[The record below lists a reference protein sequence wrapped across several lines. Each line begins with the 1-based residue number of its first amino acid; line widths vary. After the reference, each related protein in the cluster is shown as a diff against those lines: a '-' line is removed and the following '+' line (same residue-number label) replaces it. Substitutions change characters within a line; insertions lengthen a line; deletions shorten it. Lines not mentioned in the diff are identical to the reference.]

1 MRIEMIFMVILLGAC
16 KQQPPVAN
24 GAKLPADPDGITQAQ
39 PKLSSIKLF
48 VGAVEM
54 EAEQALTDRQIK
66 TGMMFRKTMGE
77 NEGMIFVFERPKRQG
92 FWMKNCLVPMS
103 AAYIDPQGRINE
115 IIKLEP
121 HETKPVDSRSSQ
133 IQYVLEAP
141 RGWFKEN
148 GLGPGVTIMTPKG
161 TLQQTYFPGRQ

>member
-1 MRIEMIFMVILLGAC
+1 MVILLGAC
-16 KQQPPVAN
+16 EQQPPVAN
-24 GAKLPADPDGITQAQ
+24 SAKLPADPDGITQAQ
-39 PKLSSIKLF
+39 PKLPSIKLF

-54 EAEQALTDRQIK
+54 EAEQALTARQIE
-66 TGMMFRKTMGE
+66 TGMMFRKTIGE
-77 NEGMIFVFERPKRQG
+77 NEGMIFVFQRPKRQG

-115 IIKLEP
+115 IVKLEP
-121 HETKPVDSRSSQ
+121 HNTNSVMSRSFQ
-133 IQYVLEAP
+133 IQYVVEAP

>member
-1 MRIEMIFMVILLGAC
+1 MIFMVILLGAC
-16 KQQPPVAN
+16 EQPPPVAD
-24 GAKLPADPDGITQAQ
+24 GAKLSADPDGITQAQ
-39 PKLSSIKLF
+39 SKLPSIKLF

-77 NEGMIFVFERPKRQG
+77 NEGMIFVFPRPELRG

-115 IIKLEP
+115 VVKLEP
-121 HETKPVDSRSSQ
+121 HNTNSVMSRSFQ

-141 RGWFKEN
+141 RGWFKKN

-161 TLQQTYFPGRQ
+161 TLSQTYFPGRQ

>member
-1 MRIEMIFMVILLGAC
+1 MRIEMVFMVILLGGC
-16 KQQPPVAN
+16 EQPPPVAN

-39 PKLSSIKLF
+39 PKLPAIKLF

-54 EAEQALTDRQIK
+54 EAEQALTARQIE

-77 NEGMIFVFERPKRQG
+77 NEGMIFVFQRPNSRG
-92 FWMKNCLVPMS
+92 FWMKNCPVPMS

>member
-1 MRIEMIFMVILLGAC
+1 MIFMVFLLGAC

-39 PKLSSIKLF
+39 PKLPSLKLF

-77 NEGMIFVFERPKRQG
+77 NEGMIFVFPRPEPRG

-133 IQYVLEAP
+133 IQYVLDAP
-141 RGWFKEN
+141 RGWFK
-148 GLGPGVTIMTPKG
+148 
-161 TLQQTYFPGRQ
+161 

>member
-16 KQQPPVAN
+16 EQPPPVAK

-39 PKLSSIKLF
+39 PKLPSIKLF

-66 TGMMFRKTMGE
+66 TGMMFRKTMGK

-115 IIKLEP
+115 IVKLEP
-121 HETKPVDSRSSQ
+121 HNTNSVMSRSFQ

-141 RGWFKEN
+141 RGWFKKN

-161 TLQQTYFPGRQ
+161 TLPQTYFPGR

>member
-1 MRIEMIFMVILLGAC
+1 MVILLGAC
-16 KQQPPVAN
+16 KQQPPVGN
-24 GAKLPADPDGITQAQ
+24 GAKLPTDSDGITRAQA
-39 PKLSSIKLF
+39 KLPTIKLF

-66 TGMMFRKTMGE
+66 MGMMFRKTMGK
-77 NEGMIFVFERPKRQG
+77 NEGMIFVFPRPEPRG

-115 IIKLEP
+115 IVKLEP
-121 HETKPVDSRSSQ
+121 RNTNSVKSRSFQ

-141 RGWFKEN
+141 RGWFKKN

-161 TLQQTYFPGRQ
+161 TLSQTYFPGRQ

>member
-16 KQQPPVAN
+16 EQPPPVVN

-39 PKLSSIKLF
+39 PKLSAIKLF

-66 TGMMFRKTMGE
+66 TGMMFRKTMGK

-115 IIKLEP
+115 IVKLEP
-121 HETKPVDSRSSQ
+121 HNSNSVMSRSSQ

-161 TLQQTYFPGRQ
+161 TLSQTYFPGRQ

>member
-16 KQQPPVAN
+16 EQPPPVAN
-24 GAKLPADPDGITQAQ
+24 GTKLPADPDGITQAQ
-39 PKLSSIKLF
+39 PKLPSIKLF

-66 TGMMFRKTMGE
+66 TGMMFRKTMGN

-115 IIKLEP
+115 IVKLEP
-121 HETKPVDSRSSQ
+121 HNSNSVMSRSFQ

-161 TLQQTYFPGRQ
+161 TLSQTYFPGRQ

>member
-1 MRIEMIFMVILLGAC
+1 MIFMVILLGAC
-16 KQQPPVAN
+16 EQPPPVAN

-66 TGMMFRKTMGE
+66 TGMMFRKTMGN

-115 IIKLEP
+115 IVKLEP
-121 HETKPVDSRSSQ
+121 HNSNSVMSRSFQ

-141 RGWFKEN
+141 RGWFKKN

-161 TLQQTYFPGRQ
+161 TLSQAYFPGRQ

>member
-1 MRIEMIFMVILLGAC
+1 MVILLGAC
-16 KQQPPVAN
+16 EQQPPVAN
-24 GAKLPADPDGITQAQ
+24 GTKLPTDPDGITQAQ
-39 PKLSSIKLF
+39 PKLPAIKLF

-66 TGMMFRKTMGE
+66 TGMMFRKTMGK

-115 IIKLEP
+115 IVKLEP
-121 HETKPVDSRSSQ
+121 HNSNSVMSRSFQ

-141 RGWFKEN
+141 RGWFKKN

>member
-1 MRIEMIFMVILLGAC
+1 MVILLGAC
-16 KQQPPVAN
+16 EQPPPVVN

-39 PKLSSIKLF
+39 PKLPSIKLF

-77 NEGMIFVFERPKRQG
+77 NEGMIFVFPRPEPRG
-92 FWMKNCLVPMS
+92 FWMKNCPVPMS
-103 AAYIDPQGRINE
+103 VAYIDPQGRIKQ
-115 IIKLEP
+115 IEP
-121 HETKPVDSRSSQ
+121 LDPHNTNSVKSRSFQ

-161 TLQQTYFPGRQ
+161 TLSQTYFPGR

>member
-16 KQQPPVAN
+16 EQQPPVVN

-39 PKLSSIKLF
+39 PKLPSIKLF

-66 TGMMFRKTMGE
+66 MGMMFRKTMGK

-121 HETKPVDSRSSQ
+121 HNTNSVMSRSFQ

-141 RGWFKEN
+141 RGWFKKN

>member
-1 MRIEMIFMVILLGAC
+1 VILLGAC
-16 KQQPPVAN
+16 EQQPPVVN

-39 PKLSSIKLF
+39 PKLSAIKLF

-66 TGMMFRKTMGE
+66 TGMMFRKTMGK

-121 HETKPVDSRSSQ
+121 HNTNSVMSRSFQ

-161 TLQQTYFPGRQ
+161 TLSQTYFPGRQ

>member
-1 MRIEMIFMVILLGAC
+1 MIFMVILLGAC
-16 KQQPPVAN
+16 EQPPPVAN
-24 GAKLPADPDGITQAQ
+24 GTKLPADPDGITQAQ
-39 PKLSSIKLF
+39 PKLPSIKLF

-66 TGMMFRKTMGE
+66 TGMMFRKTMGN

-115 IIKLEP
+115 IVKLEP
-121 HETKPVDSRSSQ
+121 HNSNSVMSRSFQ

-161 TLQQTYFPGRQ
+161 TLSQTYFPGRQ

>member
-1 MRIEMIFMVILLGAC
+1 MRIEMVFMVILLGGC
-16 KQQPPVAN
+16 EQPPPVAN
-24 GAKLPADPDGITQAQ
+24 GAKLPADSDGITQAQ
-39 PKLSSIKLF
+39 PKLPAIKLF

-54 EAEQALTDRQIK
+54 EAEQALTARQIE

-77 NEGMIFVFERPKRQG
+77 NEGMIFVFQRPNSRG
-92 FWMKNCLVPMS
+92 FWMKNCPVPMS

-115 IIKLEP
+115 IVKLEP
-121 HETKPVDSRSSQ
+121 HNTNSVKSRSIQ

-141 RGWFKEN
+141 RGWFKKH

>member
-1 MRIEMIFMVILLGAC
+1 MRIEMIFMVIFLGAC
-16 KQQPPVAN
+16 EQQPPVVN

-39 PKLSSIKLF
+39 PKLPSIKLF

-66 TGMMFRKTMGE
+66 TGMMFRKTMGN

-115 IIKLEP
+115 IVKLEP
-121 HETKPVDSRSSQ
+121 HNSNSVMSRSFQ

-161 TLQQTYFPGRQ
+161 TLQKTYFPGRQ

>member
-1 MRIEMIFMVILLGAC
+1 MVILLGGC
-16 KQQPPVAN
+16 EQPPPVAN

-39 PKLSSIKLF
+39 PKLPSIKLF

-54 EAEQALTDRQIK
+54 EAEQALTARQIE
-66 TGMMFRKTMGE
+66 TGMMFRETIGE
-77 NEGMIFVFERPKRQG
+77 NEGMIFVFQRPNSRG

-115 IIKLEP
+115 IVKLEP
-121 HETKPVDSRSSQ
+121 HNTNSVKSRSIQ

-141 RGWFKEN
+141 RGWFKKH

-161 TLQQTYFPGRQ
+161 TLQQTYFPRRQ

>member
-1 MRIEMIFMVILLGAC
+1 MVILLGAC
-16 KQQPPVAN
+16 EQPPPVAK
-24 GAKLPADPDGITQAQ
+24 GAKLPADLDGITQAQ
-39 PKLSSIKLF
+39 PKLPAIKLF

-66 TGMMFRKTMGE
+66 TGMMFRKTMGK
-77 NEGMIFVFERPKRQG
+77 NKGMIFVFPRPNPRG

-103 AAYIDPQGRINE
+103 AAYIDPQGRINQ
-115 IIKLEP
+115 IVPLEP
-121 HETKPVDSRSSQ
+121 YETKPVDSRSSQ

-141 RGWFKEN
+141 RGWFKKN

>member
-1 MRIEMIFMVILLGAC
+1 MVILLGAC
-16 KQQPPVAN
+16 EQQPPVVN

-39 PKLSSIKLF
+39 PKLPAIKLF

-66 TGMMFRKTMGE
+66 TGMMFRKIMGN

-115 IIKLEP
+115 IVKLEP
-121 HETKPVDSRSSQ
+121 HNSNSVMSRSFQ

-161 TLQQTYFPGRQ
+161 TLSQTYFPGRQ

>member
-1 MRIEMIFMVILLGAC
+1 VRIFLLTTALTLGC
-16 KQQPPVAN
+16 TQQPPA
-24 GAKLPADPDGITQAQ
+24 AKPSRPAPVFASDITEAQ
-39 PKLSSIKLF
+39 SKLATIQLF
-48 VGAVEM
+48 VGAVKI
-54 EAEQALTDRQIK
+54 EAEQALTERQIK

-77 NEGMIFVFERPKRQG
+77 NSGMLFVFKQPKRQG

-115 IIKLEP
+115 IVKLEP
-121 HETKPVDSRSSQ
+121 RNTNSVMSRSFQ

-148 GLGPGVTIMTPKG
+148 GIGSGVTIMTPKG
-161 TLQQTYFPGRQ
+161 TLSQTYFPGRQ